1 MFGAVLEQ
9 QDEQD
14 EDKCGAPG
22 LLLEGGI
29 WTAGI
34 DEDLSG
40 RADIGRSMFHSTYR
54 LPKAVNSRGAVSPAM
69 RAMDVSSPDV
79 MPAAAVLML
88 TFQTTLDLLA
98 PRAYAASL
106 RPEGTR
112 FNTSSVTRVVVGTNM
127 KASATLADRA
137 E

>member
-1 MFGAVLEQ
+1 
-9 QDEQD
+9 
-14 EDKCGAPG
+14 
-22 LLLEGGI
+22 
-29 WTAGI
+29 
-34 DEDLSG
+34 
-40 RADIGRSMFHSTYR
+40 MFHSMYR

-88 TFQTTLDLLA
+88 TFHTTLDLLA

-106 RPEGTR
+106 RPDGTR
-112 FNTSSVTRVVVGTNM
+112 LRTSSVTRAVVGMNM
-127 KASATLADRA
+127 KASAMLAESA